1 MKSLFIIPAVVAI
14 FFAAAVALLTLTGMR
29 INAIEPITA
38 CVISAGAGMLG
49 LIPTLASK
57 RKDLVG
63 TVQLALVGTILH
75 LLAAVALAGA
85 AIATH
90 LVVGRMPFMY
100 WLLAGYWVSLV
111 ALVWQLRRALL
122 AMSDLVKVQQ

>member
-1 MKSLFIIPAVVAI
+1 MKALFVIPATVAI
-14 FFAAAVALLTLTGMR
+14 CFAMVAVSLGLTGTRINPIEPVTAGFICAAAGTVGVL
-29 INAIEPITA
+29 
-38 CVISAGAGMLG
+38 
-49 LIPTLASK
+49 PTLKSK

-63 TVQLALVGTILH
+63 VVQLALVGTVLH
-75 LLAAVALAGA
+75 LLAAVALTGA

-100 WLLAGYWVSLV
+100 WLLAGYWVSLI